1 MKTKINGPFLLKL
14 NTGRIYFKIF
24 VGYHIG
30 IDFYIDIFLYSVNAL
45 NQVLEMHL
53 QTNITV

>member
-1 MKTKINGPFLLKL
+1 MCKKTKINRS
-14 NTGRIYFKIF
+14 TGRIYFKIF

-30 IDFYIDIFLYSVNAL
+30 IDFYIYIFLYSVNAL

>member
-1 MKTKINGPFLLKL
+1 MKTKIKRSISIKL

-30 IDFYIDIFLYSVNAL
+30 IDFYIYVSLYSVNAL
-45 NQVLEMHL
+45 NQVLEMYL
-53 QTNITV
+53 QTNTTV

>member
-1 MKTKINGPFLLKL
+1 MCKKTKINRSL

-30 IDFYIDIFLYSVNAL
+30 IDFYIYIFSYSVNVHA
-45 NQVLEMHL
+45 E
-53 QTNITV
+53 